1 MEASVIS
8 PKADINALWSKQSG
22 GTDSQLTISSG
33 GTYCLTADLVTGAL
47 LAIDAPGKNIVIKLQ
62 GHRLTC
68 TEKTM
73 GAAVRVMSA
82 KSVTIE
88 GDGADSSK
96 IVYKGATV
104 PCAVKSE
111 AGTLT
116 LKNLSIESST
126 DDKHINLNKQN
137 GSGVQVTG
145 GKLVMSRCSVSVD
158 MSNQSA
164 AVDNASRSVKESP
177 SAILIGS
184 EASGA
189 TIKNCKVKAV
199 GSPRVVRCS
208 DADDTL
214 AYVYVYGLQSLTS
227 KRVTMV
233 GSSFSAVSA
242 QGDCWCLTAGSAD
255 PSCSVSWQLKGA
267 CSFKSSNNTH
277 MARYREPLVLDAA
290 VSFDGPVTVNS
301 VGLEKRVVAQAAS
314 CSGSIAPLIS

>member
-1 MEASVIS
+1 MEALAIS

-47 LAIDAPGKNIVIKLQ
+47 LAIDAPGKNVVIKLQ

-96 IVYKGATV
+96 IVYKGGTV
-104 PCAVKSE
+104 PCAVRSE
-111 AGTLT
+111 SG
-116 LKNLSIESST
+116 T
-126 DDKHINLNKQN
+126 DDKHINLNRQD
-137 GSGVQVTG
+137 GTGVQVTG

-199 GSPRVVRCS
+199 GLPRVVRCS